1 MTRLIKKM
9 KIRQPKWYSEI
20 INYTPELNMI
30 QVKGLGYEKKK
41 IKNQKTPKKIHKK
54 KIKQNI
60 QEQNIQEQNTSL
72 LFLGHFFVMTFLIIL
87 ADAYIPQLQ
96 ASPFSPFDG
105 DNITYYYYPTLII
118 MI

>member
-54 KIKQNI
+54 KNK
-60 QEQNIQEQNTSL
+60 TKHSRTK
-72 LFLGHFFVMTFLIIL
+72 HSRTKHFLIISRAFFCYDL
-87 ADAYIPQLQ
+87 SNNSCRRIYSAITSIPLF
-96 ASPFSPFDG
+96 P
-105 DNITYYYYPTLII
+105 L
-118 MI
+118 